1 MNLVG
6 LGKELTFLE
15 PIPDWKLRFYSE
27 GRREG
32 EEMEEREGLTSS
44 DLQELKT
51 LHSKLLHLSYQQDQT
66 HFLINRF
73 QGFKFSELVYLI

>member
-27 GRREG
+27 GRRE
-32 EEMEEREGLTSS
+32 ERRWVLG
-44 DLQELKT
+44 
-51 LHSKLLHLSYQQDQT
+51 
-66 HFLINRF
+66 R
-73 QGFKFSELVYLI
+73 

>member
-1 MNLVG
+1 MAPDWLMNLVG

-32 EEMEEREGLTSS
+32 EEMGV
-44 DLQELKT
+44 
-51 LHSKLLHLSYQQDQT
+51 
-66 HFLINRF
+66 
-73 QGFKFSELVYLI
+73 G